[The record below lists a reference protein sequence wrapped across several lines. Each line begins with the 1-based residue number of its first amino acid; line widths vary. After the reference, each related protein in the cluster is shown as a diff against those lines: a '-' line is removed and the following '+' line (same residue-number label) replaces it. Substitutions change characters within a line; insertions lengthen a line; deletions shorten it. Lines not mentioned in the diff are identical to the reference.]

1 MYQIEKIRNKI
12 LCGDTLSELKKMPDE
27 SVDLVITSPP
37 YYGLRN
43 YGVEGQIG
51 LEETFEEYLD
61 KMIEIMKEIKR
72 VVKKTGQIWINMGDC
87 YGSHRD
93 WSYSDKK
100 RKKEISQFQSSIK
113 NYEKCLLMQPER
125 FAIRCIDEVGLILR
139 NKIKWAKQVL
149 IKKENKT
156 VGSVMPTSVKDRF
169 NESGEE
175 LYFFVKSKKYWSDLD
190 EVRLPNQ
197 VLGVTDFRASGLVR
211 SAELYPNSKYAKA
224 ENAGNVDGRVSQHI
238 KEYQGKFADR
248 EDAEMFNSP
257 RARTQ
262 RKSLEERMKD
272 TKDKNTKQSRAYNI
286 KRLLSEV
293 RLGIRPNTGMMP
305 NAFNVKGKNIPTIWQ
320 INPEP
325 HNFSKELGIDT
336 EHFAV
341 FPEALVEIP
350 IKFGCPK
357 WICKKCGKSRE
368 RITDKNYIPTRPGLN
383 TGTGKSG
390 TDLDP
395 NKSLHQRDISKYR
408 MKIEYQTTGWTD
420 CGCNAG
426 WKPGIVL
433 DPFMGSGTTA
443 VVAKKLGRDFIG
455 IELNPD
461 YIKIAEKRIDLISKP
476 LL

>member
-139 NKIKWAKQVL
+139 NKVKWAKQILV
-149 IKKENKT
+149 KKENRT
-156 VGSVMPTSVKDRF
+156 IGSVMPTSVKDRL

-190 EVRLPNQ
+190 EVRLPPQ
-197 VLGVTDFRASGLVR
+197 TEPWGKQTRIKEGTTGGKWLKTDYFNYRVRDAIRKKGQPQFRAT
-211 SAELYPNSKYAKA
+211 EK
-224 ENAGNVDGRVSQHI
+224 EI
-238 KEYQGKFADR
+238 KEYQGKFAGR
-248 EDAEMFNSP
+248 KDAEMFNSP

-286 KRLLSEV
+286 KKLLSEV
-293 RLGIRPNTGMMP
+293 RLGIKPNTGMMP
-305 NAFNVKGKNIPTIWQ
+305 NKVNDPRGNHEGGPGSWRDFKDENLAFTNPKGKNIPTIWQ

-325 HNFSKELGIDT
+325 HNFSRN
-336 EHFAV
+336 
-341 FPEALVEIP
+341 
-350 IKFGCPK
+350 
-357 WICKKCGKSRE
+357 S
-368 RITDKNYIPTRPGLN
+368 N
-383 TGTGKSG
+383 
-390 TDLDP
+390 
-395 NKSLHQRDISKYR
+395 
-408 MKIEYQTTGWTD
+408 
-420 CGCNAG
+420 
-426 WKPGIVL
+426 
-433 DPFMGSGTTA
+433 
-443 VVAKKLGRDFIG
+443 
-455 IELNPD
+455 
-461 YIKIAEKRIDLISKP
+461 
-476 LL
+476 